1 MDVKGLGLKQQILL
15 AAFECSEGDLKT
27 TFTAEDLLV
36 HAWGRDKLAWG
47 LRGFEDKHP
56 DSNKILKELDAHA
69 GKQGIVGQ
77 GLLEKVHR
85 RVYRL
90 TPAGIAAVSELRPS
104 DTIAREKAGR
114 ELEEAVKKIL
124 EHRVFKDWLIDPFR
138 PKHFREAGHFWGIA
152 PGTPPKTVRERVSYI
167 EQTVKAASKALEQRG
182 VDEIIEQRG
191 KVLFDRKDIE
201 RCLEFQA
208 TLKQRFAKDLKLLDP
223 DIDL

>member
-1 MDVKGLGLKQQILL
+1 MDAKGLGLKQQILL
-15 AAFECSEGDLKT
+15 AAFECSEGDLKK
-27 TFTAEDLLV
+27 TFTSEDLLV
-36 HAWGRDKLAWG
+36 HAWERDKLAWG
-47 LRGFEDKHP
+47 LRGFEDNHP
-56 DSNKILKELDAHA
+56 DSNKIVKELDAHA

-90 TPAGIAAVSELRPS
+90 TPAGIAAASELRPS
-104 DTIAREKAGR
+104 DTIAREKASR

-124 EHRVFKDWLIDPFR
+124 EHRVFKEWLINPLR

-152 PGTPPKTVRERVSYI
+152 PGTPPKTVRERVSYM
-167 EQTVKAASKALEQRG
+167 EQTLNAALNVLEQRG

-191 KVLFDRKDIE
+191 KVLFERKDIE
-201 RCLEFQA
+201 RCLEFQG

-223 DIDL
+223 QIEL

>member
-69 GKQGIVGQ
+69 GKRGIVGQ

-90 TPAGIAAVSELRPS
+90 TPAGIAAVSEASALGYHRSGESWSGVGRSGQKKLR
-104 DTIAREKAGR
+104 
-114 ELEEAVKKIL
+114 
-124 EHRVFKDWLIDPFR
+124 HRVFKDWLIDPFR

-152 PGTPPKTVRERVSYI
+152 PGTPPKTVSERVSYI
-167 EQTVKAASKALEQRG
+167 ERTLKAASKALSKEG
-182 VDEIIEQRG
+182 
-191 KVLFDRKDIE
+191 
-201 RCLEFQA
+201 
-208 TLKQRFAKDLKLLDP
+208 
-223 DIDL
+223 

>member
-15 AAFECSEGDLKT
+15 AAFECSEGDLKK
-27 TFTAEDLLV
+27 TFTSEDLLV
-36 HAWGRDKLAWG
+36 HAWERDKLAWG

-56 DSNKILKELDAHA
+56 DSNKIVKELDAHA

-90 TPAGIAAVSELRPS
+90 TPAGLAAVSELRPS

-114 ELEEAVKKIL
+114 ELEEAVRKIL
-124 EHRVFKDWLIDPFR
+124 EHPVFKDWLTNPTR
-138 PKHFREAGHFWGIA
+138 PKYFREAGHFWGIA
-152 PGTPPKTVRERVSYI
+152 PGTPPRTVRERVNSV
-167 EQTVKAASKALEQRG
+167 EHTLKAALKVLEQRG

-191 KVLFDRKDIE
+191 KVLFDREDIE
-201 RCLEFQA
+201 RCLEFQIA
-208 TLKQRFAKDLKLLDP
+208 LKQRFARDLQLLDP
-223 DIDL
+223 EIEL

>member
-15 AAFECSEGDLKT
+15 AAFECSEGDLKK
-27 TFTAEDLLV
+27 TFTSEDLLV
-36 HAWGRDKLAWG
+36 HAWERDNLAWG

-56 DSNKILKELDAHA
+56 DSNKIVKELDAHA

-114 ELEEAVKKIL
+114 ELEEAVRKIL
-124 EHRVFKDWLIDPFR
+124 EHRVFKDWLINPLR
-138 PKHFREAGHFWGIA
+138 PKYFREAGHFWGIA
-152 PGTPPKTVRERVSYI
+152 PGTPPKTVRDRVSYI
-167 EQTVKAASKALEQRG
+167 ERTLEAALRALEQRG
-182 VDEIIEQRG
+182 VDEMIEQRG

-208 TLKQRFAKDLKLLDP
+208 VLKQRFAKDLKLLDP
-223 DIDL
+223 EIEL